1 MEDKICKYAHCEV
14 DMWGSELCCEKHGN
28 SYCKFDRREPETDY
42 SKCAEAVLVSSKAW
56 EKHGKSMLQKWDGNR

>member
-28 SYCKFDRREPETDY
+28 GYCKFDRRERVTDY
-42 SKCAEAVLVSSKAW
+42 SKCDESVLVSPEEW
-56 EKHGKSMLQKWDGNR
+56 EKHAAEMGWYR